1 MCACCGSTAP
11 VRIAA
16 DSAQARADDLRPAAR
31 PARAPPADQLRRNR
45 GHYARLARSPRSW
58 SIHSVLAADSPCR
71 PQRSRA
77 KLRVRGFCR
86 GGRICIGGCA
96 PQAADTPQES
106 ETRSDGDASGQRIY
120 AYAGNDPINGVDL
133 SGTLTTRQWE
143 ACHGR
148 CGNGRINGGPSFS
161 GAGIVDSGGG
171 YEGAFGGF
179 DEAIADANINQ
190 TVPLAGGAE
199 GRSYQV
205 ASAGAVAAPAGN
217 AVPGLLDAIGAGI
230 LRILGTLGSVL
241 SLSGDTPQSQTLY
254 RAVDQQ
260 ELASIQ
266 STGNYTIPPG
276 GTEGKYFYPTPGQAQ
291 NLANMYQAQGIGP
304 GPYTLTSGQF
314 QQQELPPPF
323 PVSGEGQVYFLPAN
337 LFPRAATVYPR

>member
-1 MCACCGSTAP
+1 MDWSWQGGNT
-11 VRIAA
+11 VTT
-16 DSAQARADDLRPAAR
+16 DLDGNIISSQPTSSYT
-31 PARAPPADQLRRNR
+31 PPAGATQ
-45 GHYARLARSPRSW
+45 
-58 SIHSVLAADSPCR
+58 
-71 PQRSRA
+71 
-77 KLRVRGFCR
+77 
-86 GGRICIGGCA
+86 
-96 PQAADTPQES
+96 
-106 ETRSDGDASGQRIY
+106 IY
-120 AYAGNDPINGVDL
+120 
-133 SGTLTTRQWE
+133 Q
-143 ACHGR
+143 
-148 CGNGRINGGPSFS
+148 
-161 GAGIVDSGGG
+161 GGG
-171 YEGAFGGF
+171 NWGP
-179 DEAIADANINQ
+179 
-190 TVPLAGGAE
+190 TGGAE
-199 GRSYQV
+199 GNPVAFGQSYQV
-205 ASAGAVAAPAGN
+205 ASAGAIAAPAGG
-217 AVPGLLDAIGAGI
+217 AAPGLLDAIGAGI